1 MSRFLETIRCQNGRL
16 ENLRYHQKRVRRTR
30 KAVFGIT
37 DELDLEEI
45 LVVPHGIEPV
55 QTFRCRVIYGLDI
68 ESVEF
73 IPYQIRPIRSLKLVH
88 ADGLDYALKYADRRA
103 LDVLRAGLSADEE
116 VLIVKA
122 GLITDTTY
130 ANVALFDGAYWY
142 TPAQPLLEGTRR
154 AQLLAEGRLIR
165 ERLAPDD
172 LRYFQKIR
180 LLNAMMNWE
189 EGPELS
195 TDQVV

>member
-1 MSRFLETIRCQNGRL
+1 MSRFLETIRCHNGRL
-16 ENLRYHQKRVRRTR
+16 ENLPYHQERVRRTR
-30 KAVFGIT
+30 KAVLGLT
-37 DELDLEEI
+37 DELDLGES
-45 LVVPHGIEPV
+45 LVIPPGIEPA

-73 IPYQIRPIRSLKLVH
+73 IPYQIRPLRSLKLVH
-88 ADGLDYALKYADRRA
+88 VDGLDYAFKYADRST
-103 LDVLRAGLSADEE
+103 LDALRAGLPADEE
-116 VLIVKA
+116 VLLVKA
-122 GLITDTTY
+122 GLLTDTTY
-130 ANVALFDGAYWY
+130 ANIALFDGAYWY

-180 LLNAMMNWE
+180 LLNAMMSWE
-189 EGPELS
+189 EGPELP
-195 TDQVV
+195 TNQVV

>member
-1 MSRFLETIRCQNGRL
+1 MSRFLETIRCHQGRL
-16 ENLRYHQKRVRRTR
+16 ENLSYHRDRVRRTR
-30 KAVFGIT
+30 KAVFGVA
-37 DELDLEEI
+37 DALDLEEI
-45 LVVPHGIEPV
+45 LVVPPGIESA
-55 QTFRCRVIYGLDI
+55 QTFRCRVIYGPDI

-73 IPYQIRPIRSLKLVH
+73 IPYQIRPLRSLKLVH
-88 ADGLDYALKYADRRA
+88 ADGLDYAFKYADRRA
-103 LDVLRAGLSADEE
+103 LDALRAGLPADEE

-180 LLNAMMNWE
+180 LLNAMMDWE
-189 EGPELS
+189 EGPELP